1 MVDNYGIS
9 SVYKPTYNWVAPSCL
24 AFKKRLAALRQVF
37 RNFVRSSITD
47 IVAEGVFFDRQIDIN
62 SVQTRHVT
70 VMCLFLHTNCG
81 TSDSSKVF
89 TTSMT
94 GMMMSL
100 FTGRLFGPTRYSRDR
115 ASKHHTLTDMHLSV

>member
-47 IVAEGVFFDRQIDIN
+47 IVAECLFFDRQIDIN

-70 VMCLFLHTNCG
+70 VMCLFLHCG

-89 TTSMT
+89 TISMT

-100 FTGRLFGPTRYSRDR
+100 FTGKLFGPDNIFPR

>member
-1 MVDNYGIS
+1 MVFLGFINQLITGWS
-9 SVYKPTYNWVAPSCL
+9 HPVWLSKKGWLLCAGCSVTSYVPQSQTSLPK
-24 AFKKRLAALRQVF
+24 
-37 RNFVRSSITD
+37 D
-47 IVAEGVFFDRQIDIN
+47 AEGVFLDRQIDIN

-89 TTSMT
+89 TISMT